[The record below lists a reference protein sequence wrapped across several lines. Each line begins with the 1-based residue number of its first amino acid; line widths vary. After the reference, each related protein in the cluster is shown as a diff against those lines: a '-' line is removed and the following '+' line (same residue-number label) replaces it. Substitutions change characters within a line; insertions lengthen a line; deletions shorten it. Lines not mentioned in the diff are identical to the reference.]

1 MQSMHRSRSLL
12 MELLI
17 VILFLAIASGILVQL
32 FAASWNISRESRR
45 TQAAMML
52 ARDALECF
60 TAGQEIPAEYS
71 ETAGGEIY
79 TVNIESRIET
89 AGAGEIEY
97 CEARVSAA
105 GETYARLETARY
117 MQGGGS
123 DEA

>member
-17 VILFLAIASGILVQL
+17 VILFLAIASGILVKL

-60 TAGQEIPAEYS
+60 SAGQEIPGEYS
-71 ETAGGEIY
+71 KITGSETFII
-79 TVNIESRIET
+79 NIERRIEQT
-89 AGAGEIEY
+89 GAGEIEY
-97 CEARVSAA
+97 CEAQVSTD
-105 GETYARLETARY
+105 GEIYARMETARY
-117 MQGGGS
+117 MQGGGA